1 MDDHTVVRGAY
12 VDLLNQWP
20 RGQVVLDAANG
31 VDYELRSQ
39 ETGPIDI
46 VLMDLQMPH
55 RDGFQTTRWIRQHQ
69 RNTRVLGLSHD
80 PTVANARELLRL
92 GALGLLPKNAEPAE
106 IFQALDQ
113 AAADHIHTNDLV
125 RDALRTP
132 ALPEEEEAER
142 VNALPD
148 QERHVLELWVHKAG
162 HTIPQIAGKLGV
174 KPSTVNTHIDRF
186 CRKLGIKNRVDAV
199 YLALRTG
206 LMGRNGRRRR

>member
-1 MDDHTVVRGAY
+1 M
-12 VDLLNQWP
+12 DLLNQWP

-46 VLMDLQMPH
+46 VLVDLQMPH

-80 PTVANARELLRL
+80 PTVADARELLRL

-113 AAADHIHTNDLV
+113 AAADQIHTNDLV

-148 QERHVLELWVHKAG
+148 QERHVLELWVHRLAG
-162 HTIPQIAGKLGV
+162 V
-174 KPSTVNTHIDRF
+174 
-186 CRKLGIKNRVDAV
+186 CRLLPLGIERLFHGRADIRQPQRAG
-199 YLALRTG
+199 LAEDGAYRGDGG
-206 LMGRNGRRRR
+206 LGHLGDLDDPGGADRRAGRAGF

>member
-1 MDDHTVVRGAY
+1 MAVVDDHTVVRGAY

-80 PTVANARELLRL
+80 PTVADARELLRL
-92 GALGLLPKNAEPAE
+92 GALGLLP
-106 IFQALDQ
+106 
-113 AAADHIHTNDLV
+113 
-125 RDALRTP
+125 
-132 ALPEEEEAER
+132 
-142 VNALPD
+142 
-148 QERHVLELWVHKAG
+148 
-162 HTIPQIAGKLGV
+162 
-174 KPSTVNTHIDRF
+174 
-186 CRKLGIKNRVDAV
+186 
-199 YLALRTG
+199 
-206 LMGRNGRRRR
+206 